1 MSDNK
6 AALAAAM
13 AGGYLLGR
21 TKKAKLALVVGSYLT
36 GRRLG
41 VSPAQVLSRS
51 LGRLQEAPQ
60 FRELTDQVRGEL
72 FTAGRA
78 AVTAA
83 TDRSLSRFA
92 DALRDRTDAL
102 GATDSRDGA
111 QPEDADTDT
120 DADENPDENMDQN
133 VDEFDDDEFE
143 DEDEDGPP
151 PRRAAK
157 KAPGHRPPPVRTTAR
172 KTAAPARRRVPGGG
186 RG

>member
-1 MSDNK
+1 
-6 AALAAAM
+6 M

-102 GATDSRDGA
+102 GATDRRDGA
-111 QPEDADTDT
+111 RPEDADTD
-120 DADENPDENMDQN
+120 ENPDENVDQN
-133 VDEFDDDEFE
+133 VDEFDDEDEF
-143 DEDEDGPP
+143 EDGPP